1 MEKSNL
7 EKLKSLGRIG
17 GKGSV
22 RRKKLNS
29 RNKIKPTLIKTQN
42 DLNLENILL
51 RVNNKISIIDT
62 EEDYES
68 FFVYVNDIICEHLK
82 GLSKFD
88 FKNKDDFKKFRD
100 DPDEYFSNIFINND
114 GRISF
119 IKDISTYKKIF
130 MNESIKYF
138 TDMFRCIEN
147 ILENKKYLEDKIN
160 NNEDDEL
167 NLREC
172 YELFDLDYTSE
183 ITKEELHKKYK
194 EKSLLYHPDRNIK
207 ERKFYEEKFKNLNM
221 SYKFI
226 IKNM

>member
-1 MEKSNL
+1 MNH
-7 EKLKSLGRIG
+7 
-17 GKGSV
+17 
-22 RRKKLNS
+22 
-29 RNKIKPTLIKTQN
+29 
-42 DLNLENILL
+42 
-51 RVNNKISIIDT
+51 
-62 EEDYES
+62 
-68 FFVYVNDIICEHLK
+68 IICEHLN

-100 DPDEYFSNIFINND
+100 DPSEYFFNIFINNEE
-114 GRISF
+114 RISF
-119 IKDISTYKKIF
+119 IKDISIYKKIF
-130 MNESIKYF
+130 INESINYF
-138 TDMFRCIEN
+138 IDMFRCIEN

-207 ERKFYEEKFKNLNM
+207 EKEFYEEKFKNLNM